1 MKGAYIDLPEGQ
13 IHYLTEGEGEPLLL
27 FHQAPMSSQEWV
39 EIIPQLSGKY
49 RVIAPDM
56 AGHGNSFALDREYSL
71 EDYSAITVK
80 FMDAL
85 GLDSVMLGGWHSGA
99 ALATSVAV
107 NHPQRVK
114 KLLVSCEMLIGKE
127 QIDQFLEGLKSKPLS
142 RDLPMDKAGE
152 FLKDAWNRYE
162 ALAPT
167 APLERRFRPFVLG
180 QLARM
185 SPYDAHVPVLEWMA
199 KAEWITQVKCPLM
212 VFTAEHDLFYN
223 EALIEKAEK
232 TLSNCQTVVMKDCG
246 ALSTFEKPDAVAAV
260 MKEFFAG

>member
-39 EIIPQLSGKY
+39 EIIPQLSTKY

-56 AGHGNSFALDREYSL
+56 AGHGNSFMPQTEYSL
-71 EDYSAITVK
+71 EDYAAISIK

-85 GLDSVMLGGWHSGA
+85 GLDNVMLAGWHSGA
-99 ALATSVAV
+99 ALATCVAV
-107 NHPQRVK
+107 KQPERIK
-114 KLLVSCEMLIGKE
+114 KLLVSSEMLIGKT
-127 QIDQFLEGLKSKPLS
+127 QIDQFLQGLKSKPLS
-142 RDLPMDKAGE
+142 RDLPMDKEGD
-152 FLKDAWNRYE
+152 FLKDAWSRYE

-185 SPYDAHVPVLEWMA
+185 SPYDAHLPVLEWMA
-199 KAEWITQVKCPLM
+199 QAEWINQVQCPLM
-212 VFTAEHDLFYN
+212 VITAEHDLFYS
-223 EALIEKAEK
+223 EELMQQAEQRLANCK
-232 TLSNCQTVVMKDCG
+232 TTVMKDCG
-246 ALSTFEKPDAVAAV
+246 ALSTFEKPDTVAAV
-260 MKEFFAG
+260 MNGFFAG